1 MLDRPEAQADPELF
15 TAALLTAA
23 RAARFADIGAAL
35 RLGEQA
41 AELARQLGADRL
53 LIESLAALSS
63 FCFLAGEPERQL
75 RLGLEAVQLAR
86 QLGDDVLLG
95 QSLQACLM
103 SDAIDPAHARP
114 LFTEAT
120 AATQRSGDHLV
131 AATLTG
137 SAAIQALITGTSP
150 PPGAT
155 WSKRH
160 KKCGRSGMKPPTC
173 RSTWAGCCARTMT
186 PTARA
191 SFQQALRMS
200 RRTGNR
206 AGIAYATLGLA
217 CLAADAG
224 DWHRAAVLHGV
235 AQAFLDRTGLAW
247 EALEARYRQGQTR
260 PDTHP
265 PRPRTV
271 RAGLR
276 HRHGPQPRRSP
287 RPGRRIPN
295 GVPCQTAILGDA
307 VLAGTPLLLST
318 GQPAEPRP

>member
-137 SAAIQALITGTSP
+137 SAAIQALITGDI
-150 PPGAT
+150 
-155 WSKRH
+155 
-160 KKCGRSGMKPPTC
+160 
-173 RSTWAGCCARTMT
+173 
-186 PTARA
+186 PTARGYLEQAAQEMRAIGDETSNLSINMGWVLRQDNDPDGA
-191 SFQQALRMS
+191 S
-200 RRTGNR
+200 
-206 AGIAYATLGLA
+206 
-217 CLAADAG
+217 
-224 DWHRAAVLHGV
+224 
-235 AQAFLDRTGLAW
+235 
-247 EALEARYRQGQTR
+247 
-260 PDTHP
+260 
-265 PRPRTV
+265 
-271 RAGLR
+271 
-276 HRHGPQPRRSP
+276 
-287 RPGRRIPN
+287 
-295 GVPCQTAILGDA
+295 
-307 VLAGTPLLLST
+307 
-318 GQPAEPRP
+318 